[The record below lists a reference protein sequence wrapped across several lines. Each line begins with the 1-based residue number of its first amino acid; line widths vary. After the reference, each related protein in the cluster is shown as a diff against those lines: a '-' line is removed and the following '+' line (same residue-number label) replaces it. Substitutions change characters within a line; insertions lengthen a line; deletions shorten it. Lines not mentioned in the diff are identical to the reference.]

1 MWDKIKFDPDWLPEI
16 RKNFAY
22 CETLREKAEFNT
34 GSISEKAAMCLR
46 GLTEHFKPRV
56 VVEVGTFIGNSTLSM
71 KAGHIYTCDMSNACF
86 RDRPNI
92 TTFPGKSAT
101 EMFSELWHTK
111 KLLVDLFFFDGRIQ
125 VHDLPLILS
134 MSHKGTVYVF
144 DDYEYTER
152 FEKGMI
158 NWKLLKPFFEPCL
171 FFEPYNDL
179 PGEGL
184 STVSFAVSCGS

>member
-1 MWDKIKFDPDWLPEI
+1 
-16 RKNFAY
+16 
-22 CETLREKAEFNT
+22 
-34 GSISEKAAMCLR
+34 
-46 GLTEHFKPRV
+46 
-56 VVEVGTFIGNSTLSM
+56 
-71 KAGHIYTCDMSNACF
+71 
-86 RDRPNI
+86 
-92 TTFPGKSAT
+92 
-101 EMFSELWHTK
+101 MFSELWHTK